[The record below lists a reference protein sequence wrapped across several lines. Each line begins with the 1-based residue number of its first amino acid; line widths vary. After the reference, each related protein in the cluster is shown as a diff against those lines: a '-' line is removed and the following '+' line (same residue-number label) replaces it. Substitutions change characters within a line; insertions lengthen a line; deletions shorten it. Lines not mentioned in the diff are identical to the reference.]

1 MVKLTSN
8 PTSMNNKSEEAT
20 STTQSGTDDQ
30 DSTNREILNFH
41 ENFQID
47 DSGVLQFDKSS
58 SLKPKNWP
66 SSKKLK
72 HTILYGIITFSAQLN
87 STTMSASIFPDLVK
101 SEFGIQREVALLT
114 TTLYIMGIAFG
125 PMIFA
130 PLSEVYGRKLGVLI
144 PVLVSGIFTFAVAS
158 TYNVAGMMICRF
170 FAGFFAGAPI
180 VSAGGVLA
188 DIWEP
193 AQRGTFFALY
203 ACFVAS
209 GPAFGPTISS
219 LLMHS
224 EDKAAAWRIPQYF
237 SGLLTFVLFFVSQFI
252 SDETYEPL
260 LLTKNAKQLR
270 INTGNWSIHSKHEE
284 WTLTWDE
291 LVKVHFIRPFK
302 MLVQPIVFVI
312 ALFASY
318 VYGIFYLI
326 ITTMPEAF
334 SISRG
339 WYGTVTTL
347 PNISLFGGVLVG
359 CSLQMLATKRYARLL
374 KANNGVALPEERFSL
389 MIFTAWMM
397 PAGIFIFGWTS
408 SSDIHWIVP
417 CIGIWMIGT
426 GFITIFQGSL
436 NYLVDAYTKYSASV
450 IAANTFL
457 RSVFAASFPLFSK
470 QLFDNLGVHWGASL
484 IGFIALGML
493 PIPYLFFKY
502 GAKIRAK
509 SNPSKLL

>member
-1 MVKLTSN
+1 MSN
-8 PTSMNNKSEEAT
+8 TTKPEESTATTLSATEQESEA
-20 STTQSGTDDQ
+20 
-30 DSTNREILNFH
+30 STNDGLVNFN
-41 ENFQID
+41 ENFQLD
-47 DSGVLQFDKSS
+47 DCGVLNFDKSS
-58 SLKPKNWP
+58 KLRPKNW
-66 SSKKLK
+66 SYNKKLK
-72 HTILYGIITFSAQLN
+72 HTVIYGLITFAAQLN
-87 STTMSASIFPDLVK
+87 STTMATSIFPDLVK
-101 SEFGIQREVALLT
+101 GEFGIQREVALLT
-114 TTLYIMGIAFG
+114 TTLYIIGIAFG
-125 PMIFA
+125 PMVFA

-144 PVLVSGIFTFAVAS
+144 PFLISAIFTFAAAS
-158 TYNVAGMMICRF
+158 TYDVAGMMICRF

-203 ACFVAS
+203 ACFVAT

-224 EDKAAAWRIPQYF
+224 EDKDSAWRIPQYF
-237 SGLLTFVLFFVSQFI
+237 SGLLSCTLFMLSQFI
-252 SDETYEPL
+252 SEETYEPL
-260 LLTKNAKQLR
+260 LLAKMAKQMR
-270 INTGNWSIHSKHEE
+270 INTNNWSIHAKHDE

-291 LVKVHFIRPFK
+291 LVKVHFIRPFR
-302 MLVQPIVFVI
+302 MLVTPIVFVI

-334 SISRG
+334 TISRG
-339 WYGTVTTL
+339 WYGTVATL

-359 CSLQMLATKRYARLL
+359 CSFQMLATKRYARLL
-374 KANNGVALPEERFSL
+374 EANNGVALPEERFSL

-417 CIGIWMIGT
+417 CIGIWLIGT

-436 NYLVDAYTKYSASV
+436 NYLVDAHTRYSASV

-470 QLFDNLGVHWGASL
+470 QLFNNLGVHWGSSL

-493 PIPYLFFKY
+493 PIPYLFYKY
-502 GAKIRAK
+502 GSRIRAK
-509 SNPSKLL
+509 TSSKVL